1 MKTIV
6 VIPAR
11 LKSTRLP
18 NKILLDLG
26 GKPLVQRVFETCC
39 QGIDAENV
47 WIACDDVGVE
57 KLCQSFTNNVFLTD
71 PNHVSGTD
79 RIAEIA
85 NQIECDIVVNVQGD
99 EPFFEAEILGKLSN
113 ALQDGSI
120 QMASVF
126 ARVETLEE
134 LNNPNLVKVVTDHNS
149 HAIYFSRLPI
159 PFVRNSDELIL
170 GNYKKHLG
178 IYAYKKDFLLQY
190 SKMKVSFLEDMEKLE
205 QLRAIEN
212 GTKILMLETKIFE
225 KGIDTLED
233 LEAARKK
240 IKNKICYIQI

>member
-39 QGIDAENV
+39 TGFDPDNI
-47 WIACDDVGVE
+47 WIACDDIGVE
-57 KLCQSFTNNVFLTD
+57 KLCRTFTNNVLLTD

-79 RIAEIA
+79 RIAELA

-99 EPFFEAEILGKLSN
+99 EPFFEAAIIEKLSN
-113 ALQDGSI
+113 VLKNGSTE
-120 QMASVF
+120 MASVF
-126 ARVETLEE
+126 ARVESIEE
-134 LNNPNLVKVVTDHNS
+134 LNNPNLVKVVTDHHSN
-149 HAIYFSRLPI
+149 AIYFSRLPI
-159 PFVRNSDELIL
+159 PFARNSSEIIL
-170 GNYKKHLG
+170 ENYKKHLG
-178 IYAYKKDFLLQY
+178 IYAYKKEFLLNY
-190 SKMKVSFLEDMEKLE
+190 SKMKVSFLENMEKLE

-212 GTKILMLETKIFE
+212 GAKIHMLETKIFE
-225 KGIDTLED
+225 KGIDTMED
-233 LEAARKK
+233 LELARKK
-240 IKNKICYIQI
+240 INK

>member
-39 QGIDAENV
+39 QGIESGNV
-47 WIACDDVGVE
+47 WIACDDDSVE
-57 KLCQSFTNNVFLTD
+57 KVCLGFTQNVLLTN
-71 PNHVSGTD
+71 PNHASGTD
-79 RIAEIA
+79 RIAEVA
-85 NQIECDIVVNVQGD
+85 NKIECDIVVNVQGD
-99 EPFFEAEILGKLSN
+99 EPFFESGIIEKLSN
-113 ALQDGSI
+113 ALKNGST

-126 ARVETLEE
+126 ARVETLDE
-134 LNNPNLVKVVTDHNS
+134 LNNPNLVKVVTDNNS
-149 HAIYFSRLPI
+149 TAIYFSRLPI
-159 PFVRNSDELIL
+159 PYARNSSEMVL

-178 IYAYKKDFLLQY
+178 IYAYKKDFLLKY

-212 GTKILMLETKIFE
+212 GTKILMLETNIFE

-233 LEAARKK
+233 LELARKK
-240 IKNKICYIQI
+240 INK

>member
-1 MKTIV
+1 MRTIV

-18 NKILLDLG
+18 EKILLDLG
-26 GKPLVQRVFETCC
+26 GKLLIQRVFETCC
-39 QGIDAENV
+39 LGISPENI
-47 WIACDDVGVE
+47 WIACDDGSVE
-57 KLCQSFTNNVFLTD
+57 KVCLEFTPNVILTN
-71 PNHVSGTD
+71 PNHASGTD
-79 RIAEIA
+79 RIAEVA
-85 NQIECDIVVNVQGD
+85 SKIECDIVVNVQGD
-99 EPFFEAEILGKLSN
+99 EPFFESAIIKKLSK
-113 ALQDGSI
+113 ALENDNT

-126 ARVETLEE
+126 ARVETIEE
-134 LNNPNLVKVVTDHNS
+134 LNNSNLVKVVTDNDS
-149 HAIYFSRLPI
+149 NAIYFSRLPI
-159 PFVRNSDELIL
+159 PFARNSNEMVHGD
-170 GNYKKHLG
+170 YKKHVG

-233 LEAARKK
+233 LELARK
-240 IKNKICYIQI
+240 IINRICYIQN

>member
-1 MKTIV
+1 MRTVV

-18 NKILLDLG
+18 EKILLDLG
-26 GKPLVQRVFETCC
+26 GKPLIQRVFETCC
-39 QGIDAENV
+39 LGISPENI
-47 WIACDDVGVE
+47 WIACDDESVE
-57 KLCQSFTNNVFLTD
+57 KVSLEFTPNVILTN
-71 PNHVSGTD
+71 PNHASGTD
-79 RIAEIA
+79 RIAEVA
-85 NQIECDIVVNVQGD
+85 NTLECDIVINVQGD
-99 EPFFEAEILGKLSN
+99 EPFFESAIIGRLSK
-113 ALQDGSI
+113 ALYNENT

-178 IYAYKKDFLLQY
+178 IYAYKKEFLLRY
-190 SKMKVSFLEDMEKLE
+190 SKMKESFLENMEKLE

-233 LEAARKK
+233 LELARK
-240 IKNKICYIQI
+240 IINNK